1 MFEMKKKVKWHQ
13 LKMYSTL
20 KKKVQILSIH
30 LNPYILVLIIFR
42 IPSSS
47 KFHPGLGKNGSEHR
61 PATALPMHLWSLGS
75 CLKRNKPS
83 MKTQWRLNTSKS
95 LIQDMGVGLYWLHQ
109 VLHQAQN
116 AIKFT
121 EKNEFTETTPNLICL
136 VFTISVYL
144 VINRISKRSVTKLN
158 KAPKHW

>member
-1 MFEMKKKVKWHQ
+1 MFEMKKKIKWHR
-13 LKMYSTL
+13 LKTYSAL

-61 PATALPMHLWSLGS
+61 PETALPMHLWSLGS

-83 MKTQWRLNTSKS
+83 MKTQRRLNTSKS
-95 LIQDMGVGLYWLHQ
+95 LIYGSRVRSYIDFTKFCIKPKMLLNSQRKTSLLKQ
-109 VLHQAQN
+109 LQTSFVLCLQFL
-116 AIKFT
+116 FT
-121 EKNEFTETTPNLICL
+121 W
-136 VFTISVYL
+136 S
-144 VINRISKRSVTKLN
+144 
-158 KAPKHW
+158 